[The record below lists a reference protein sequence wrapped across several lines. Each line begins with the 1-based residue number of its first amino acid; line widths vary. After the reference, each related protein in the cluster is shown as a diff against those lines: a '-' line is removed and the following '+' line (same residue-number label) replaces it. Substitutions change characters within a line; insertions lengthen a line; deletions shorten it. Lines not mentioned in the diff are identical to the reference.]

1 LQFGEFSSRS
11 IFGLFQRNWAK
22 PEAAALEQSFRSA
35 PMNEPALAGGV
46 RVVLGSFSAAT
57 VIA

>member
-1 LQFGEFSSRS
+1 M
-11 IFGLFQRNWAK
+11 
-22 PEAAALEQSFRSA
+22 AATGRRADIVSFIGDDAFA
-35 PMNEPALAGGV
+35 PKNEPALAGGV